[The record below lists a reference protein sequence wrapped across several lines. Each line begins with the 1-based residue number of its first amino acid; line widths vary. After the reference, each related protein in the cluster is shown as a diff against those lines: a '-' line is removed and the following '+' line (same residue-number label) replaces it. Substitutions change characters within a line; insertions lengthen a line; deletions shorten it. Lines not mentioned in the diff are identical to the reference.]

1 MVRDQPCRFV
11 SVTTA
16 VFVMAAALAGSATE
30 PAVAA
35 ERPLLRDGTNTLY
48 QRVLTRPGARK
59 FAEPGVNPDGH
70 FEPFQPLYVFERQD
84 DWIRVGHSP
93 SRPPEAWIEASQ
105 SIEWKQNIVTSF
117 TNPTNR
123 NRQVLFDSRD
133 NLEWLLNHEGIRAM
147 QEKLVEDSDNNRLD
161 PEFGVHSVEPSEFVD
176 IRERFY
182 LMPILEFAEEFHP
195 VDYTPILMMR
205 IASLPLDQGPQSARE
220 PVEFDAGVVFVID
233 TTQSMEPYI
242 RSTRRAIETIMAG
255 VADSEIGEKIHFG
268 AIGFRDNP
276 EAKAGIDYR
285 TREIAALERD
295 SGTDVIVRALSE
307 TGVSPVSTRGFNEDS
322 LAGVEDAIIKSDWEQ
337 DGKPFAGRYI
347 ILITDAGPKS
357 PVDPNAR
364 TNISAH
370 EIQTL
375 AENEGIAI
383 LTLHLQTPEGEANH
397 RYAEEQY
404 QTLSQFDQGTYF
416 FPVEG
421 GSEASFE
428 RKVRETVSA
437 LLDHVRIAMDQEP
450 VSEDIDPAL
459 LSLGHAMRLRFLGG
473 WRGTEAP
480 DVLSTWV
487 TDRAAEKPEVEALT
501 PRLLITKNELS
512 TITSILEKI
521 VRLAESAEFSNSQ
534 NQLLRQVRD
543 AISRL
548 AVNPDLV
555 VNTDF
560 ETLGGAV
567 GEFLENLPYQSRIM
581 NITDERW
588 IEMGTLR
595 REIIDDLRQKTA
607 LYRRFHDN
615 PENWTALYAGAPD
628 GEHVFAIPLSS
639 LP

>member
-1 MVRDQPCRFV
+1 MVRDFWRRIV

-16 VFVMAAALAGSATE
+16 VFVLAVSLAETTVE
-30 PAVAA
+30 PADAA
-35 ERPLLRDGTNTLY
+35 ERPLLREGTNSLY
-48 QRVLTRPGARK
+48 QRVLTRPGTRRYS
-59 FAEPGVNPDGH
+59 EPGANSSGH
-70 FEPFQPLYVFERQD
+70 FEPFQPLYVFERQGE
-84 DWIRVGHSP
+84 WVRVGYSAT
-93 SRPPEAWIEASQ
+93 RPPEGWIETAQ

-133 NLEWLLNHEGIRAM
+133 SLEWLLNHEGIRAM

-182 LMPILEFAEEFHP
+182 LMPILEFAEDFHP

-205 IASLPLDQGPQSARE
+205 VASLPLDQSPDSERRPA
-220 PVEFDAGVVFVID
+220 EFDAGVVFVID

-242 RSTRRAIETIMAG
+242 RSTRRAIEDIMSG
-255 VADSEIGEKIHFG
+255 VADSEIGDKIHFG

-276 EAKAGIDYR
+276 EAAAGVDYR
-285 TREIAALERD
+285 TKEIAPLRRD
-295 SGTDVIVRALSE
+295 SGTDVIIQALSE

-337 DGKPFAGRYI
+337 DGTPFAGRYI
-347 ILITDAGPKS
+347 ILVTDAGPKS

-383 LTLHLQTPEGEANH
+383 LTLHLQTQEGAANH
-397 RYAEEQY
+397 RYAEDQY
-404 QTLSQFDQGTYF
+404 RTLSRFDQGAYY
-416 FPVEG
+416 FPVED
-421 GSEASFE
+421 GSEESFE
-428 RKVRETVSA
+428 RKVREIVSA

-487 TDRAAEKPEVEALT
+487 TDRAAEKPEAEALT

-512 TITSILEKI
+512 TITNILERI
-521 VRLAESAEFSNSQ
+521 VELAESAEFSNSQ

-543 AISRL
+543 AVSRL

-581 NITDERW
+581 SITDERW

-615 PENWTALYAGAPD
+615 PENWTALYAEAPD
-628 GEHVFAIPLSS
+628 GEHVFAIPLDS